1 MNASV
6 ENGDGLR
13 LSLPA
18 RPEFVGVAR
27 LTLSGLA
34 ARLGFDVDATEDIK
48 LAVAEALNLLLRPAE
63 AAAQIELSATW
74 DEAGLDIVLGR
85 AEAGLPADDDAQ
97 IAQMVMAEFM
107 DDAQLANEA
116 PQVRLRKR
124 RAGH

>member
-1 MNASV
+1 MNATV
-6 ENGDGLR
+6 QNAEGLR

-48 LAVAEALNLLLRPAE
+48 LAVAEALNLLLRPT
-63 AAAQIELSATW
+63 AATTQIDLTATW
-74 DEAGLDIVLGR
+74 DETSLEIELGR
-85 AEAGLPADDDAQ
+85 LDVDLPADDDAQ

-107 DDAQLANEA
+107 DEATLADQT

-124 RAGH
+124 RACP

>member
-1 MNASV
+1 MEATV
-6 ENGDGLR
+6 QHAEGLR

-48 LAVAEALNLLLRPAE
+48 LAVAEALNLLLRPT
-63 AAAQIELSATW
+63 AATTQIDLTATW
-74 DEAGLDIVLGR
+74 DETSLEIELGR
-85 AEAGLPADDDAQ
+85 LDVDLPADDDAQ

-107 DDAQLANEA
+107 DEAALADQT

-124 RAGH
+124 RAGA